1 MGENGAGDVLRVIPL
16 GGLGEIGLNLLVLE
30 YGDAAIAIDCGVM
43 FPDEQMLGV
52 DVAIPDVTY
61 LRSLGARFRGIFL
74 THGHEDHIGA
84 LPYVL
89 AEWAVPVWGTPLTIG
104 FVRERLRERGVR
116 ATLGTFGGPRATGS
130 RGEGASEPCT
140 VGPFSVEPF
149 AMTHSIPDSVGL
161 AIRTPVGT
169 VVHTGDFKIDQ
180 TPLDGRLPDLARLAE
195 LGEEGVLLLM
205 SDSTNVEHEGVT
217 ASERTVGAYFEQ
229 IFRQASGRV
238 VVTTFSSHIH
248 RMQQAVDAAVR
259 YGRKVALV
267 GRSLLSHVAVARDL
281 DLLHVPDGTLVDL
294 AAARD
299 LPRERVALI
308 TAGSQAEAASAL
320 VRIAMDAHK
329 QVTLEPGDTVVL
341 SSRIIPG
348 NERAIASLVNH
359 LYRRGAIVHYG
370 RTTPVHVS
378 GHAAQEELKLV
389 LNLVRPRHFVPVHG
403 EYRHL
408 VRHVRLAVEVGVP
421 AAACHLLED
430 GDVLELDGAEAR
442 RADRVTAGRVFV
454 DGKGMGDV
462 ADEVL
467 RDRRHLSADGLVLAV
482 LAVHQQTGEI
492 VAGPDLVSRG
502 VLAEEASPEVL
513 EQAKGAVLE
522 AVQAIN
528 PESRTDP
535 AAVQEEVR
543 RALRRYF
550 KRFDRRPVI
559 LPFVMEM

>member
-1 MGENGAGDVLRVIPL
+1 MGERGAGDVLRVIPL

-43 FPDEQMLGV
+43 FPDEQMLGI
-52 DVAIPDVTY
+52 DVAIPDLTY
-61 LRSLGARFRGIFL
+61 LRTLGPRFRGIFL

-89 AEWAVPVWGTPLTIG
+89 AEWAVPVWGTPLTVG

-116 ATLGTFGGPRATGS
+116 ATIGTYGGPRATGS
-130 RGEGASEPCT
+130 RGEGGTEPCV

-229 IFRQASGRV
+229 IFRQATGRV

-259 YGRKVALV
+259 HGRKVALV

-281 DLLHVPDGTLVDL
+281 DLLSVPDGTLVDL
-294 AAARD
+294 ATARD

-329 QVTLEPGDTVVL
+329 QVSLEPGDTVVL

-389 LNLVRPRHFVPVHG
+389 LNLVRPRYFVPVHG

-421 AAACHLLED
+421 AAHCHLLED
-430 GDVLELDGAEAR
+430 GDVLELDQDGAR
-442 RADRVTAGRVFV
+442 RGDRVTAGRVFV

-467 RDRRHLSADGLVLAV
+467 RDRRHLSEDGLVLAV
-482 LAVHQQTGEI
+482 LAVHQQSGEI
-492 VAGPDLVSRG
+492 VGGPDLVSRG

-513 EQAKGAVLE
+513 EQAKNAVLE